1 MDIQYI
7 YKERAMGATTHVSR
21 WGSSLAVR
29 IPKALAEQWGVEEGS
44 AIELAA
50 EGDDIVLRKRSYDL
64 ADLVADM
71 SPANAHPE
79 VDWGEPQGDEV
90 W

>member
-1 MDIQYI
+1 
-7 YKERAMGATTHVSR
+7 MGATSHVSR

-44 AIELAA
+44 AIELFA
-50 EGDDIVLRKRSYDL
+50 EGGDIVLRRRSYDL
-64 ADLVADM
+64 AELVAGMNPED
-71 SPANAHPE
+71 AHSE
-79 VDWGEPQGDEV
+79 TDWGAPQGDEA

>member
-1 MDIQYI
+1 
-7 YKERAMGATTHVSR
+7 MGARSHVSR

-44 AIELAA
+44 AIELFAA
-50 EGDDIVLRKRSYDL
+50 RGDIVLRKRSYDL
-64 ADLVADM
+64 AELVAGM
-71 SPANAHPE
+71 SPENAHPE
-79 VDWGEPQGDEV
+79 ADWGESQGDEA

>member
-1 MDIQYI
+1 
-7 YKERAMGATTHVSR
+7 MGAMSHVSR

-44 AIELAA
+44 AIELFS
-50 EGDDIVLRKRSYDL
+50 EGEDIVLRKRSYDL

-71 SPANAHPE
+71 SPADAHPE
-79 VDWGEPQGDEV
+79 VDWGPAQGAEV

>member
-1 MDIQYI
+1 
-7 YKERAMGATTHVSR
+7 MGATSHVSR

-44 AIELAA
+44 AIEFFA
-50 EGDDIVLRKRSYDL
+50 EGGDIVLRKRRYDL
-64 ADLVADM
+64 AELVAGM
-71 SPANAHPE
+71 SPEESHPE
-79 VDWGEPQGDEV
+79 TDWGAPQGDEV

>member
-1 MDIQYI
+1 
-7 YKERAMGATTHVSR
+7 MGAKSHVSR

-44 AIELAA
+44 AIEMFA
-50 EGDDIVLRKRSYDL
+50 EGGDIVLRKRSYDL
-64 ADLVADM
+64 AELVDGI
-71 SPANAHPE
+71 SPGALHPE
-79 VDWGEPQGDEV
+79 VDWGAPQGDEV

>member
-1 MDIQYI
+1 
-7 YKERAMGATTHVSR
+7 MGATSHVSR

-44 AIELAA
+44 AIELLAD
-50 EGDDIVLRKRSYDL
+50 GDDIVLRKRSYDL

-71 SPANAHPE
+71 SLENTHPE

>member
-1 MDIQYI
+1 
-7 YKERAMGATTHVSR
+7 MGAMSHVSR

-44 AIELAA
+44 AVELFA
-50 EGDDIVLRKRSYDL
+50 EGGDIVLRKRSYDL
-64 ADLVADM
+64 AELVAGM
-71 SPANAHPE
+71 SAENAHPE
-79 VDWGEPQGDEV
+79 MDWGAPQGDEA